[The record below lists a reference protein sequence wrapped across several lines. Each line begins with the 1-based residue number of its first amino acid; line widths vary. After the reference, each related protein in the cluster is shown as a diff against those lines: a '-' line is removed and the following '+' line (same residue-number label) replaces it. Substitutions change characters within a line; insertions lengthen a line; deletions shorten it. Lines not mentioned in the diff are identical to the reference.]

1 MTSWFRLLAQRCH
14 CGSDRFY
21 LCFTKLSAL
30 VVCDNAV
37 ICSTN
42 GRSARIGSLITK
54 SRHNSISN
62 FQFPREAGK
71 SSRARCRPTMH
82 LMHRIMKVENHVN

>member
-30 VVCDNAV
+30 VVCDKCGDLFNERPIGPHRV
-37 ICSTN
+37 IDHEEPTQLDLKPPV
-42 GRSARIGSLITK
+42 SA
-54 SRHNSISN
+54 
-62 FQFPREAGK
+62 
-71 SSRARCRPTMH
+71 
-82 LMHRIMKVENHVN
+82 